1 MYYVYILYWE
11 IRDRYYVGFTGDSLA
26 ERLRKHN
33 SNHKGFTGSSPDWRI
48 VYYEVPAIFLGQIE
62 IAGQLRND
70 ITKHRLRVA
79 SHCPQTML
87 KKRMPLIQYPN
98 FLWM

>member
-33 SNHKGFTGSSPDWRI
+33 SNHKGFTGRSPDWRI
-48 VYYEVPAIFLGQIE
+48 VYYEVFADKSSAMKRERE
-62 IAGQLRND
+62 IKMKKSRNFIQQLISNSNSEHPD
-70 ITKHRLRVA
+70 
-79 SHCPQTML
+79 
-87 KKRMPLIQYPN
+87 
-98 FLWM
+98 